1 MRHLPLS
8 LAALALAACG
18 GGEDNPIVR
27 LGDNRAHCKLCDV
40 VFKDVKIANNHVR
53 QVHNAAAVQCILCAR
68 VYKGV
73 KGFSMHLIRVHNL
86 RGVKEPVK
94 TYGKVMAN

>member
-1 MRHLPLS
+1 M
-8 LAALALAACG
+8 
-18 GGEDNPIVR
+18 
-27 LGDNRAHCKLCDV
+27 
-40 VFKDVKIANNHVR
+40 R

-94 TYGKVMAN
+94 TYGKVMAS